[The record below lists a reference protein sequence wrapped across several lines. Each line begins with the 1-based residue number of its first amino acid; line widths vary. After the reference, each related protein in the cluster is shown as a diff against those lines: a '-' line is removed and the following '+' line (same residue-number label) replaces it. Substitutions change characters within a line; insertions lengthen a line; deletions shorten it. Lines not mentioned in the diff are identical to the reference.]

1 MARPANQRTLGLDN
15 RAPRINAQDSS
26 HKAERPAKA
35 PDRAIVRG
43 SCYHAGTLITR
54 ALTQALALALVVSGF
69 VACGER
75 ERPGYVRPSGS
86 SGGKTGFGGATTGD
100 AGATGV
106 APTKPVCDEPP
117 PVTAPPTCENDISQ
131 VAIAKPNLYFLLDIS
146 GSMSEPISSS
156 SSTSKIA
163 ASKQAILRVI
173 KERGPRLN
181 YGLAAFPMIQA
192 TLPDPECAPGKEL
205 FSVTPGDPLR
215 CGELQNNGPVL
226 NDVSDV
232 LLDLRAGGG
241 TPLSPSVKA
250 LAPQLL
256 TLKGQTALLVL
267 TDGAPNCNPDAKCT
281 AANCALSAFGEYVG
295 DIRCGSQ
302 VNCCDSSVVG
312 DLVLNP
318 GSYCFDADDSVRR
331 ISDLKDAGVRTFIV
345 GVPGASELRGLMNSL
360 AEAGGTARS
369 GDTKYFD
376 VRDHD
381 QLDAALD
388 AISAEVAVPCELE
401 LDPPPDG
408 SSLLNVYLDRELVPS
423 NSENGW
429 SFRSGKVTLLGDSC
443 AKLQSGE
450 ATEVAVVSGCGTV
463 LE

>member
-1 MARPANQRTLGLDN
+1 
-15 RAPRINAQDSS
+15 
-26 HKAERPAKA
+26 
-35 PDRAIVRG
+35 
-43 SCYHAGTLITR
+43 
-54 ALTQALALALVVSGF
+54 LTKVLALALVASSF
-69 VACGER
+69 AACEQRQRPPYVKSTPGNGGE
-75 ERPGYVRPSGS
+75 S
-86 SGGKTGFGGATTGD
+86 GFGGDAQGE
-100 AGATGV
+100 AGAGAV
-106 APTKPVCDEPP
+106 SPSKPACDELPP
-117 PVTAPPTCENDISQ
+117 ISAPATCENDVSQ

-163 ASKQAILRVI
+163 VSKQAILRVV

-181 YGLAAFPMIQA
+181 YGLAAFPVLNA
-192 TLPDPECAPGKEL
+192 TAPDPECAPGREL
-205 FSVTPGDPLR
+205 FSVTPGDPIH
-215 CGELQNNGPVL
+215 CGELQEDGPVL
-226 NDVSDV
+226 NRVTDV
-232 LLDLRAGGG
+232 LLDLRSGGG
-241 TPLSPSVKA
+241 TPLSPSLKS

-267 TDGAPNCNPDAKCT
+267 TDGAPNCNPEAECT
-281 AANCALSAFGEYVG
+281 ASNCSLSAFGEYVG
-295 DIRCGSQ
+295 DIQCGPE

-318 GSYCFDADDSVRR
+318 GSYCFDADDSVKRVA
-331 ISDLKDAGVRTFIV
+331 DLKDAGVRTFIV
-345 GVPGASELRGLMNSL
+345 GVPGAGDFRGLMNSL

-369 GDTKYFD
+369 GETKYFD

-388 AISAEVAVPCELE
+388 EISAQVALPCELE

-408 SSLLNVYLDRELVPS
+408 SSLLNVYLDRELVRS
-423 NSENGW
+423 NSPDGW

-443 AKLQSGE
+443 AKVQRGDV
-450 ATEVAVVSGCGTV
+450 AEVAVVSGCGTI